1 MVGFYARIKLFW
13 VVTTEF
19 VGIANNTVHKNI
31 SAGVGTFLNV

>member
-19 VGIANNTVHKNI
+19 VDTENNTVHRII
-31 SAGVGTFLNV
+31 SAVVGTFLNV